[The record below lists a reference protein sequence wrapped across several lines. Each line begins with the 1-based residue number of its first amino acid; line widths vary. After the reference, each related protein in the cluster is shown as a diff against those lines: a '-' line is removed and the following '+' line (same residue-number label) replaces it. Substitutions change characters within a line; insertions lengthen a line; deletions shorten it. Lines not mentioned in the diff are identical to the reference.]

1 MLTGEMIWDVW
12 VRTGQAAKF
21 RVTPFAR
28 GGNVRDHLAAI
39 KALVD
44 TEAELEKAMRLW
56 WASPAITPDKRSLGM
71 FSFHLTGVLHHL
83 DMGFTHPFGTTPP
96 ARLGIRGSK
105 TQDNAASVAAAI
117 ANFQVRE
124 S

>member
-1 MLTGEMIWDVW
+1 MTGETLWHLW
-12 VRTGQAAKF
+12 QTTGAEAGY
-21 RVTPFAR
+21 RVPLSPH
-28 GGNVRDHLAAI
+28 GGNVRVHMQAI
-39 KALVD
+39 RELVTD
-44 TEAELEKAMRLW
+44 AEELEQAMRLW

-83 DMGFTHPFGTTPP
+83 DMGFTHPFGTTLP

>member
-12 VRTGQAAKF
+12 VKTGQAAKF

-28 GGNVRDHLAAI
+28 GGNVRDHLLAI
-39 KALVD
+39 KTLVQ
-44 TEAELEKAMRLW
+44 TEDELEQAMRLW
-56 WASPAITPDKRSLGM
+56 WASPAVPLDKRNLGI
-71 FSFHLTGVLHHL
+71 FTSQLTGVLHHL